1 MKLHYT
7 EVRYLNLSLKFH
19 IAIIFIIVDQ
29 QSHHPFLK
37 FPQGEVCSY
46 KCFMCIYHMHLL
58 LVDSIELED
67 LREKTAVFRPFYE
80 SNIIIPGRHIQL
92 INLIGQGMLPM
103 G

>member
-1 MKLHYT
+1 
-7 EVRYLNLSLKFH
+7 
-19 IAIIFIIVDQ
+19 
-29 QSHHPFLK
+29 
-37 FPQGEVCSY
+37 
-46 KCFMCIYHMHLL
+46 MCICHMHLL

-67 LREKTAVFRPFYE
+67 LRGKTAVFRPFFE